1 MHAQALHTTV
11 VQPRTPATVVHPK
24 TPDSSTTA
32 TANHSGIHS
41 NNNSSGSSGCC
52 AKCAPLLR
60 ESNANMLK
68 LRAEVDGII
77 SDVAAAQSKD
87 AKEKQVKCMHA
98 DTANMIMLLFL

>member
-1 MHAQALHTTV
+1 MHAQALHSTV
-11 VQPRTPATVVHPK
+11 VQPHTPAAAAVTHVK
-24 TPDSSTTA
+24 TPNSATIAAANRSS
-32 TANHSGIHS
+32 NNSGS
-41 NNNSSGSSGCC
+41 NNSSGSSGGC

-87 AKEKQVKCMHA
+87 AKEKQVCACMQKLQ
-98 DTANMIMLLFL
+98 I